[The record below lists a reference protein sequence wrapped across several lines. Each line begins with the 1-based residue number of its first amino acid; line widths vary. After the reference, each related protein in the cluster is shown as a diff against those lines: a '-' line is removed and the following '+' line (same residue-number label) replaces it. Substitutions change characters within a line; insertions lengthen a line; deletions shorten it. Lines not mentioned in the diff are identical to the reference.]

1 MRWFECYCRDVST
14 GPTDSNWRV
23 RTPADLG
30 RAIAGARRERGLSE
44 GALADEL
51 GFKRSYLSELETGGE
66 ATIALERSLRALRRL
81 GAELTVTLP
90 SGDGDRE

>member
-1 MRWFECYCRDVST
+1 MST
-14 GPTDSNWRV
+14 PANESTWRI
-23 RTPADLG
+23 RTPDDLG
-30 RAIAGARRERGLSE
+30 RAIAGARRERGLSQ

-81 GAELTVTLP
+81 GAEVTVTLP
-90 SGDGDRE
+90 GGHGDRR

>member
-1 MRWFECYCRDVST
+1 M
-14 GPTDSNWRV
+14 PTDPTSSWSI

-30 RAIAGARRERGLSE
+30 RAIAGARHERGLSQS
-44 GALADEL
+44 ALADEL
-51 GFKRSYLSELETGGE
+51 GFKRSYLSELETGNE

-90 SGDGDRE
+90 DGHGNRQ

>member
-1 MRWFECYCRDVST
+1 M
-14 GPTDSNWRV
+14 PTDPNTSSWRI

-30 RAIAGARRERGLSE
+30 RAIAGARRERGLSQ

-51 GFKRSYLSELETGGE
+51 GFKRSYLSELETGDE

-90 SGDGDRE
+90 DSHGNRQ

>member
-1 MRWFECYCRDVST
+1 MST
-14 GPTDSNWRV
+14 SPTESTWRI
-23 RTPADLG
+23 RIPDDLG
-30 RAIAGARRERGLSE
+30 RAIAGARRERGLSQA
-44 GALADEL
+44 ALAEEL

-90 SGDGDRE
+90 DADGKRQ

>member
-1 MRWFECYCRDVST
+1 M
-14 GPTDSNWRV
+14 PTDPTTNSWRI

-30 RAIAGARRERGLSE
+30 RAIAGARRERGLSQ

-66 ATIALERSLRALRRL
+66 ATIALERSLRTLRRL

-90 SGDGDRE
+90 DGHGNRQ

>member
-1 MRWFECYCRDVST
+1 MKFCECRDR
-14 GPTDSNWRV
+14 PTDASDGNWRV
-23 RTPADLG
+23 RTPDDLG
-30 RAIAGARRERGLSE
+30 RAIAGARRERGLSQGE
-44 GALADEL
+44 LADEL

-90 SGDGDRE
+90 GGHGDRQ